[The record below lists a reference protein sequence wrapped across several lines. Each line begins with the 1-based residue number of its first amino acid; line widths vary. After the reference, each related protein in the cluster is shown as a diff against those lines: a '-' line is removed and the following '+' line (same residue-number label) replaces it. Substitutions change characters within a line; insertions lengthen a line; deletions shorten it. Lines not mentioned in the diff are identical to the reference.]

1 MEALILFIIVFVL
14 FFSYMMKREQ
24 RNADVT
30 YVTSNVDGEKYLV
43 RNLPDKE
50 DAANAIATIKKNLI
64 KLTDYLHV
72 HQSEHEGV
80 TQLVERFDPNRIVEN
95 EGTDK
100 NTTSYSINKGEKI
113 VLCLRF
119 RDKTKQLVPM
129 NTLMFVSLHEMAHIM
144 TKSIGH
150 TDEFWD
156 NFEYLLR
163 KAIELGIYSPVD
175 YAKTPVKYCGIVINS
190 TPLNSDK

>member
-30 YVTSNVDGEKYLV
+30 YVTSKIDGEKYLV

-50 DAANAIATIKKNLI
+50 NAADVIATIKKNLI

-72 HQSEHEGV
+72 HQTEHEGV
-80 TQLVERFDPNRIVEN
+80 TQLVERFDPSRIVEN

-156 NFEYLLR
+156 NFEYLLK
-163 KAIELGIYSPVD
+163 KAIELGIYSPID
-175 YAKTPVKYCGIVINS
+175 YAKSPVKYCGIVINS
-190 TPLNSDK
+190 TPLQFNK